1 MFAWNDCAFAV
12 RFAGRGSQT
21 LLVAASQLIA
31 QTGVNQGQLTAIGMV
46 VALPMALAGLAV
58 RRYLVRALTLGAAIG
73 GEEVSMK
80 VENTGVVNL

>member
-1 MFAWNDCAFAV
+1 VFAWNDCAFAV

-58 RRYLVRALTLGAAIG
+58 MRYLVHALTLGAVTG
-73 GEEVSMK
+73 GEGESVK
-80 VENTGVVNL
+80 LENPGGS